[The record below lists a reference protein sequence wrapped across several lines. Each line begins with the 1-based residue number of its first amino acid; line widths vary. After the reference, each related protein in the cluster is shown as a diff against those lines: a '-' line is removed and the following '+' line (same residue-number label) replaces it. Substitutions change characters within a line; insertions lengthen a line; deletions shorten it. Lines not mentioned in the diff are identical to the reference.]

1 MTCVFSLHTLTV
13 NDVSFSEACLILRC
27 VSDLGINEQIV
38 SCNWDSN
45 IMCKVFIFELSW
57 GLNIFLWHPE
67 ILKGTYSNLSRIV
80 HIQVLTAQKE
90 PFQQTCQPEGQ
101 EIREANRPG
110 VVGASHAPNRGAGR
124 RPGGGPGGEAPGSS
138 WVYEN
143 FKVKNEVIEYTIYQ
157 LFTK

>member
-1 MTCVFSLHTLTV
+1 MRRHLLV
-13 NDVSFSEACLILRC
+13 VSEKKIK
-27 VSDLGINEQIV
+27 
-38 SCNWDSN
+38 
-45 IMCKVFIFELSW
+45 M
-57 GLNIFLWHPE
+57 
-67 ILKGTYSNLSRIV
+67 LK
-80 HIQVLTAQKE
+80 TAFA
-90 PFQQTCQPEGQ
+90 PAQTCQPEGQ

-110 VVGASHAPNRGAGR
+110 VVGASHAPNRGVGR

>member
-1 MTCVFSLHTLTV
+1 MKPAFVPKDPTISIHSSDEV
-13 NDVSFSEACLILRC
+13 NGLR
-27 VSDLGINEQIV
+27 VAVN
-38 SCNWDSN
+38 
-45 IMCKVFIFELSW
+45 
-57 GLNIFLWHPE
+57 
-67 ILKGTYSNLSRIV
+67 
-80 HIQVLTAQKE
+80 
-90 PFQQTCQPEGQ
+90 QTCQPEGQ

-124 RPGGGPGGEAPGSS
+124 RPSGGPGGEAPGSS

>member
-1 MTCVFSLHTLTV
+1 M
-13 NDVSFSEACLILRC
+13 DYMDLIQKYKIMP
-27 VSDLGINEQIV
+27 VSDCE
-38 SCNWDSN
+38 W
-45 IMCKVFIFELSW
+45 
-57 GLNIFLWHPE
+57 
-67 ILKGTYSNLSRIV
+67 
-80 HIQVLTAQKE
+80 
-90 PFQQTCQPEGQ
+90 QTCQPEGQ

>member
-1 MTCVFSLHTLTV
+1 MHLQPYCQ
-13 NDVSFSEACLILRC
+13 LIKNCFCIKPQEFNLE
-27 VSDLGINEQIV
+27 DIN
-38 SCNWDSN
+38 
-45 IMCKVFIFELSW
+45 
-57 GLNIFLWHPE
+57 
-67 ILKGTYSNLSRIV
+67 
-80 HIQVLTAQKE
+80 
-90 PFQQTCQPEGQ
+90 QTCQREGQ

>member
-1 MTCVFSLHTLTV
+1 MLNHFS
-13 NDVSFSEACLILRC
+13 FA
-27 VSDLGINEQIV
+27 
-38 SCNWDSN
+38 
-45 IMCKVFIFELSW
+45 
-57 GLNIFLWHPE
+57 
-67 ILKGTYSNLSRIV
+67 
-80 HIQVLTAQKE
+80 
-90 PFQQTCQPEGQ
+90 QTCQPEGQ

-124 RPGGGPGGEAPGSS
+124 RPGGGPGGKAPGSS

>member
-1 MTCVFSLHTLTV
+1 MSIWYRFQ
-13 NDVSFSEACLILRC
+13 DIGSFKNLLIKL
-27 VSDLGINEQIV
+27 INLI
-38 SCNWDSN
+38 
-45 IMCKVFIFELSW
+45 
-57 GLNIFLWHPE
+57 
-67 ILKGTYSNLSRIV
+67 
-80 HIQVLTAQKE
+80 
-90 PFQQTCQPEGQ
+90 QTCQPEGQ

-124 RPGGGPGGEAPGSS
+124 RPGGGPGVEAPGSS